1 MEQDLAFFEAN
12 PEKFDALS
20 DGDRAMLANG
30 HAVEVDGAGDPA
42 TAQEGVGADQAQEEA
57 HPVLLAR
64 DGKHAIPYDEL
75 VTAREQA
82 RQYEQMAREQA
93 AIIEALRTQQ
103 AATAQEKSSE
113 DGHAAT
119 LKALDDHAATL
130 KALKL
135 EFAEAQLIE
144 DEGLAEEI
152 WAKIEALQEGKTR
165 ALVQQEFEARD
176 AQARAQ
182 QAQANL
188 DATVAAVIASY
199 PFLDSNSPVA
209 NQAAI
214 ADVVRWRN
222 ALASEGVPIHEALAQ
237 AAEKF
242 APLYATKQPAASADA
257 AAAAA
262 IANAKA
268 RPPAS
273 MSSIPSSATPPNDE
287 MQAMSSMSV
296 QALQDKMMT
305 MDPSKIMELLNRT
318 VLV

>member
-1 MEQDLAFFEAN
+1 MGQDLAFFEAN

-30 HAVEVDGAGDPA
+30 HAVEVDGVEDPA
-42 TAQEGVGADQAQEEA
+42 ADQEGVGTGLAQEEA
-57 HPVLLAR
+57 QPVILAR
-64 DGKHAIPYDEL
+64 DGKHTIPYDEL

-93 AIIEALRTQQ
+93 ALIDALRTQQ
-103 AATAQEKSSE
+103 ATPAQEKPVE
-113 DGHAAT
+113 DDA
-119 LKALDDHAATL
+119 AATL

-135 EFAEAQLIE
+135 EFAEAQLVE

-214 ADVVRWRN
+214 VDVVRWRN

-287 MQAMSSMSV
+287 VQAMSGMSV
-296 QALQDKMMT
+296 QALQDKMMN
-305 MDPSKIMELLNRT
+305 MDPSKIMELLSRT